1 MLQNFSARVEMD
13 LANCPAVFLSYF
25 HFVFVMKFSWQI
37 QRSQWAI
44 QVGWVGQFTNLD
56 LLTFAI
62 RFYLS
67 PFAEN
72 FCKIVFDSFP
82 SLALLSFWPAYDSL
96 ASKWKLIRL
105 STLRLFW
112 STLRVPI
119 EASHG
124 FQLTDKRRQQD
135 RWLGH
140 TQLPHLSCYSFTK
153 RRRIV
158 TIFFIVKDKRSAA
171 EPKGRGKKH
180 CALLQIFS
188 KVTLTLF
195 LFCTLTDPLAWNK
208 LFGQGHDGLLLVPPS
223 TVLGEQTRGVWR
235 QPDFL
240 PGGNVSPIIGMI
252 KKHKWWKTDHSIRA
266 LRHGVREDL
275 LSEIRT
281 WSWLVSNFSTFST
294 PDRNKQSTEFTVQGT
309 AWLSTT

>member
-1 MLQNFSARVEMD
+1 MLRNFSARVEMD

-37 QRSQWAI
+37 QKSQWAI

-56 LLTFAI
+56 LLIFAI

-67 PFAEN
+67 PFADN

-82 SLALLSFWPAYDSL
+82 SLARISFWPAYDSL
-96 ASKWKLIRL
+96 ASEWKSTWL

-140 TQLPHLSCYSFTK
+140 AWLPHISCYSFTK
-153 RRRIV
+153 MRRIV
-158 TIFFIVKDKRSAA
+158 TIFLFVKDKRGAA

-188 KVTLTLF
+188 EVTLTLF
-195 LFCTLTDPLAWNK
+195 VGPIGYRPIPGIF
-208 LFGQGHDGLLLVPPS
+208 FFFS
-223 TVLGEQTRGVWR
+223 
-235 QPDFL
+235 FL
-240 PGGNVSPIIGMI
+240 
-252 KKHKWWKTDHSIRA
+252 
-266 LRHGVREDL
+266 
-275 LSEIRT
+275 
-281 WSWLVSNFSTFST
+281 
-294 PDRNKQSTEFTVQGT
+294 DR
-309 AWLSTT
+309 